1 MTQNASPAYAHIPD
15 LLGEVTIPKDG
26 ILSRAVYADD
36 RIKAVMF
43 GFDAGQELS
52 EHTASM
58 PAVIHILKG
67 DAEIALGG
75 DVLQATPGTWIH
87 MEANLTHRVTAHTP
101 TVMLLLLLKE
111 AAAAG

>member
-1 MTQNASPAYAHIPD
+1 MTGNANPTYARIPD

-26 ILSRAVYADD
+26 ILSRAIYADD
-36 RIKAVMF
+36 RLKAVMF

-58 PAVIHILKG
+58 PAIIHILQG

-75 DVLQATPGTWIH
+75 DVLQAAPGTWIH
-87 MEANLTHRVTAHTP
+87 MEANLTHRVTARTP

-111 AAAAG
+111 AGAAG

>member
-1 MTQNASPAYAHIPD
+1 MTENASPAYAHIPD

-36 RIKAVMF
+36 RLKAVMF

-58 PAVIHILKG
+58 PAVIHILQG

-75 DVLQATPGTWIH
+75 DVLQAAPGTWIH
-87 MEANLTHRVTAHTP
+87 MEANLTHRVTARTP

-111 AAAAG
+111 AGAAE